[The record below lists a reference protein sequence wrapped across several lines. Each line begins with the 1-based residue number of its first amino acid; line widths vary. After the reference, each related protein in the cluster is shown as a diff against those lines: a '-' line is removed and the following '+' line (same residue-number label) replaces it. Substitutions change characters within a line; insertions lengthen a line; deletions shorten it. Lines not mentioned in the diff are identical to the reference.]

1 MTWLLILFL
10 GTATLLWLSVF
21 GYLLALRIIV
31 YCLPQTDRNVYTC
44 PEIAVVIPTLNDEEL
59 ILAKLAD
66 LKRTDY
72 PHDKITMVV
81 VDGGSVDQTTE
92 VTRQQILQGNALQL
106 MCLNTSRGRS
116 DQINHALGRLPQE
129 IIVVTNVDAVLEPSC
144 IKELVSMLEND
155 LKAGVVGA
163 TIWSADALVEE
174 RLHSYYLNYLWW
186 LEGEVLSSAG
196 VSGVCYAFRREAVL
210 PLAPDALADDIY
222 VTLAAGAKGYR
233 ARICR
238 TAHAKEIRV
247 PRTASEFMQFR
258 YRRGSAYLY
267 ELWRSSQYA
276 NVPVGWWL
284 VRLMRLWHFLV
295 TPKLGVGLVFL
306 ALLLM
311 MTPHWRWPLMALVA
325 FAAPA
330 LTVMVPS
337 NLPAGDWP
345 PRWSLARSTS
355 RWFVLTWV
363 SLLTLKPHPSASTPY
378 EWMV

>member
-1 MTWLLILFL
+1 MTVLLILFL

-31 YCLPQTDRNVYTC
+31 YCLRQTDRNVSTC

-66 LKRTDY
+66 LKGTDY
-72 PHDKITMVV
+72 PHDKITIVV
-81 VDGGSVDQTTE
+81 VDGGSVDRTTE

-106 MCLNTSRGRS
+106 MCLNTSRGRV

-144 IKELVSMLEND
+144 INELVSMLEND

-163 TIWSADALVEE
+163 TVWSADALVEE

-186 LEGEVLSSAG
+186 LEGEALSSAG

-210 PLAPDALADDIY
+210 PLVPDALADDIY

-247 PRTASEFMQFR
+247 PRTASEFVQFR

-267 ELWRSSQYA
+267 ELWRSSRYA

-295 TPKLGVGLVFL
+295 APKVGVGLAV
-306 ALLLM
+306 AACVLLW
-311 MTPHWRWPLMALVA
+311 TPHWPWPLMTFAA

-337 NLPAGDWP
+337 NLPAGDRP
-345 PRWSLARSTS
+345 PWWSLARSTS

-378 EWMV
+378 GWMV